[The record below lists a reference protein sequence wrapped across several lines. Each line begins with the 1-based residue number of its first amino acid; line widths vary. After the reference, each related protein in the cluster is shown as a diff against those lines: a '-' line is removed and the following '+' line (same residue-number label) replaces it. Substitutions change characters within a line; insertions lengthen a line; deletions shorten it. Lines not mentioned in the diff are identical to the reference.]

1 MHTIDLIMAVYGEQT
16 LVTYERGTAE
26 HKSVQLGLNRHLP
39 HGFLKGEW
47 TMEINERSMRTL
59 SDQEMINLMRRSDK
73 TAFESWRDVLAVVD
87 ENEVTEKEKKR
98 VEKAVKRAEK
108 ALKQNGIEIP
118 VRAAREDVIL
128 QAFPYVENSIY
139 NSTMELA
146 YYYMDKKDWD
156 TFSKI
161 ILTNNYAKTITFDYL
176 FNVIPDDRKYDLTV
190 NAYKW
195 GGANIKGVQEAIVK
209 LPIYGKPD
217 LPEDFEG
224 EMTIFRGCIGDAGKA
239 ASSFSWTINL
249 EVAKYFRRA
258 QEAFFGSPAHIYRGR
273 IRREDIAAYIPDL
286 GQAEIVQIG
295 KVTNVEDITDQVID
309 ASLTKGSR

>member
-118 VRAAREDVIL
+118 VRAAR
-128 QAFPYVENSIY
+128 
-139 NSTMELA
+139 
-146 YYYMDKKDWD
+146 
-156 TFSKI
+156 
-161 ILTNNYAKTITFDYL
+161 
-176 FNVIPDDRKYDLTV
+176 
-190 NAYKW
+190 
-195 GGANIKGVQEAIVK
+195 
-209 LPIYGKPD
+209 
-217 LPEDFEG
+217 
-224 EMTIFRGCIGDAGKA
+224 
-239 ASSFSWTINL
+239 SSP
-249 EVAKYFRRA
+249 
-258 QEAFFGSPAHIYRGR
+258 GSA
-273 IRREDIAAYIPDL
+273 L
-286 GQAEIVQIG
+286 
-295 KVTNVEDITDQVID
+295 
-309 ASLTKGSR
+309 